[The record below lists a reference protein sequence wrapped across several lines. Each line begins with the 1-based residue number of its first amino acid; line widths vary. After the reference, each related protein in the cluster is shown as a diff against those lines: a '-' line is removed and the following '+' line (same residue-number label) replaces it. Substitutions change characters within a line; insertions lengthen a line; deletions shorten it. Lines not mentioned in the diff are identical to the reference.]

1 MQPIKV
7 KLGVFGAEGKRNV
20 GLCHEMCLQWGSI
33 PMWWLPKLGVCL
45 VITIISKEMSAGGK

>member
-20 GLCHEMCLQWGSI
+20 GLCHEMCLQWE
-33 PMWWLPKLGVCL
+33 VFQC
-45 VITIISKEMSAGGK
+45 GGFQNWVFVW